1 MTKPVIP
8 QGQEIQRVLEKLT
21 LLGTRPSVEQLAR
34 AEQQIREIIAQELER
49 KAIGNAETRIQ
60 MGMFVHDGLVPNPI
74 DWFRAAANTVR
85 GHLPVSPEQWG
96 AQGMRM
102 AHWIELNDRNEK
114 EH

>member
-8 QGQEIQRVLEKLT
+8 EGQEIQE
-21 LLGTRPSVEQLAR
+21 LLYRISELWTDEDRAK

-60 MGMFVHDGLVPNPI
+60 MGMYVPDKAQPNPI

-85 GHLPVSPEQWG
+85 GQLPVTLDQWN
-96 AQGMRM
+96 AQAARM
-102 AHWIELNDRNEK
+102 AGWMSENARE
-114 EH
+114 E

>member
-8 QGQEIQRVLEKLT
+8 RGQEIQEVLGQITDLWKKSDLIN
-21 LLGTRPSVEQLAR
+21 

-60 MGMFVHDGLVPNPI
+60 MGMYVEDKALPNPI

-85 GHLPVSPEQWG
+85 GHLPVTEQQWVDQ
-96 AQGMRM
+96 AVRM
-102 AHWIELNDRNEK
+102 AGWMEERARED
-114 EH
+114 